1 VISTNFYGDSI
12 FSVAGNGAV
21 IWVVPDAPINIAN
34 DAATSSDKIIKI
46 TWTQGSSNGGSEI
59 IDYSIYYD

>member
-1 VISTNFYGDSI
+1 MYGDSI

-34 DAATSSDKIIKI
+34 DATMSSDKMIKI
-46 TWTQGSSNGGSEI
+46 TWTQGM
-59 IDYSIYYD
+59 